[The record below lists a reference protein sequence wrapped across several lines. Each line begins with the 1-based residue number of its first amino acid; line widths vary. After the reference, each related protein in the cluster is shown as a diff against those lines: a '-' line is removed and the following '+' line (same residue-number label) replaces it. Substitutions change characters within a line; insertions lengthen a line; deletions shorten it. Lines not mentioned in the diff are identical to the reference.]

1 MAGAGR
7 ADAGCV
13 DHGDQVSGQGPV
25 LLDLD
30 GTLTDSA
37 PGILGSYA
45 AALRALGHEPDPGLD
60 MNFVIGPALVD
71 VMPVVLA
78 PYGDD
83 RVALA
88 VATYRR
94 IYGESG
100 WSNSVLYD
108 GIEAV
113 LKGLAGRRVFL
124 ATAKRVDFARRML
137 ERFGVAGCFEGIHGS
152 LPEGGLEHKP
162 ELIADIVQRYGL
174 DPAACVMVGDR
185 RYDITGA
192 HANGMRAVG
201 VLWGYGGR
209 AELEAAGADML
220 VETPGDL
227 LGVL

>member
-1 MAGAGR
+1 MSGR
-7 ADAGCV
+7 RA
-13 DHGDQVSGQGPV
+13 V

-45 AALRALGHEPDPGLD
+45 ATLRELGHEPDPALD
-60 MNFVIGPALVD
+60 MNFVIGPALMD
-71 VMPVVLA
+71 VMPLVLA
-78 PYGDD
+78 RYGDD

-94 IYGESG
+94 IYGETG

-108 GIEAV
+108 GIAAF
-113 LKGLAGRRVFL
+113 LAALTGRRVFL

-162 ELIADIVQRYGL
+162 ELIADIVARYGL
-174 DPAACVMVGDR
+174 NPAESVMVGDR
-185 RYDITGA
+185 QYDITGA

-220 VETPGDL
+220 VATPGDL
-227 LGVL
+227 LGVV